1 MVKRIAS
8 IGNVVQRENPETK
21 VVEYVPVFQ
30 VELWNRLKDVNP
42 NMDID
47 LQFSMVPEDYTRM
60 YRKELTFGSIEE
72 MDACRKI
79 LMKIKSL
86 DDDDK
91 IYVVL
96 NSPFTNSILI
106 LDKDLDGESVSY
118 DNIKQY
124 EYMVDILKWINE
136 QERYF

>member
-1 MVKRIAS
+1 MKRIS
-8 IGNVVQRENPETK
+8 TIGNVIQKEDPETQL
-21 VVEYVPVFQ
+21 VEYVPVFQ
-30 VELWNRLKDVNP
+30 VELINRLKEVNP
-42 NMDID
+42 NVDID
-47 LQFSMVPEDYTRM
+47 LQFNMIPEDYTRM
-60 YRKELTFGSIEE
+60 YRKELSFGSIEE
-72 MDACRKI
+72 MDACRK
-79 LMKIKSL
+79 LLAKIKTL
-86 DDDDK
+86 DDDNK
-91 IYVVL
+91 TYVVL